1 MSPGRIGWISGM
13 YMIMGV
19 EIRSDAFCMKAILS
33 HSWLKTSNS
42 PPKKAISLVNT
53 HTHGDTIRSR
63 LKELYRN
70 VAVCVH
76 VGCVHSNI
84 SWNWFLAPYLSAVV
98 RAFPLA
104 QAPHMHALLLQPH
117 PFKYVQSIATKEL
130 LAHTEPEEINM
141 PHAYLVAFDYAVSF

>member
-1 MSPGRIGWISGM
+1 M
-13 YMIMGV
+13 YIIMGV

-53 HTHGDTIRSR
+53 HTHTSTRADTIGSR
-63 LKELYRN
+63 LNELYRN
-70 VAVCVH
+70 VAACAR

-104 QAPHMHALLLQPH
+104 QAPTHTRALLSQPH
-117 PFKYVQSIATKEL
+117 PFKYVQSVATKEL
-130 LAHTEPEEINM
+130 LAHTEAEEINM
-141 PHAYLVAFDYAVSF
+141 PHAYLVAFDYAVSFFY